1 MPRHFRIH
9 PAIGAARMGN
19 SPEHFV
25 GPETPGLPAKSPDGV
40 NFGSFR
46 DAKGQILR
54 QGARFRVFEYTENA
68 NGTLSNPGEVAIGA
82 DVVEI
87 EWRVHLANRK
97 ASFYSFYGQVG
108 AEDNYVT
115 RSALPA
121 DKPIK
126 PDDDLPQRTNLRNA
140 NVPPADRKVKLEIDP
155 GEKTISTRQSD
166 PLEISNQNPNIPIK
180 SLGTLITEPGGRLIV
195 LGGYGESNS
204 TAPAPRNGEP
214 ETPPLQIT
222 EYANNDTWFDDASDG
237 SVKARV
243 KLSDGNSFDADPA
256 WVIVGP
262 PDFAPG
268 IGNVVRLLDTIWDTA
283 VREVDFGRFPPAT
296 PVCAQLAAQKK
307 AWQASGN
314 TSLAGFKPS
323 FASDIFPLL
332 KRAIGARDV
341 HQSGTTENPHYHQR
355 LLIKFASM
363 SALSGPNAAEGEML
377 RKGIFDLMRNIDDPD
392 PSPKWDKMPRGLG
405 DFYTSLYQNY
415 PNGSPKG
422 FLCLTRIQYAMLREW
437 ANGNF
442 IDDWKGA
449 EPTFTANPT
458 PTPDD
463 LDISAI
469 ENCVGGPF
477 YPGIDLSWLIRSKEL
492 FSEPLRFKTS
502 PLPEAEAA
510 TAAPITVGALNF
522 QSGFFSQQMALPWQ
536 ADFYDCHKEDWDDPG
551 GKQYFFMWW
560 TAHRPDDVFPSG
572 KNKQEP
578 WVRSF
583 YDEGQDIAD
592 FEENDVRRF
601 QRMQTQW
608 FTLKF
613 VSVWNGKNYEEE
625 P

>member
-19 SPEHFV
+19 SPEHFI
-25 GPETPGLPAKSPDGV
+25 GSETPRLPPNSPDGV
-40 NFGSFR
+40 NFNSFR

-54 QGARFRVFEYTENA
+54 QGARFRVFEYTEDTT
-68 NGTLSNPGEVAIGA
+68 GFLSNPREVAIGA

-115 RSALPA
+115 RAALPA

-126 PDDDLPQRTNLRNA
+126 PADDNPQRTNLRNA
-140 NVPPADRKVKLEIDP
+140 DIPQADRNVKLEIDP
-155 GEKTISTRQSD
+155 GEKVISTLQRD
-166 PLEISNQNPNIPIK
+166 ALELSNPNQNIPIK
-180 SLGTLITEPGGRLIV
+180 SLGTLITEAEGRLVV

-204 TAPAPRNGEP
+204 TTPPPQNGEP

-222 EYANNDTWFDDASDG
+222 EYANNDTWFDDTSDG
-237 SVKARV
+237 YVKARI
-243 KLSDGNSFDADPA
+243 KLSDGTFFDADPA
-256 WVIVGP
+256 WVIIGP

-268 IGNVVRLLDTIWDTA
+268 IGNVVRLFDTVWDTA
-283 VREVDFGRFPPAT
+283 VREVDFGRFTPAT
-296 PVCAQLAAQKK
+296 PLFSQLAVQKK
-307 AWQASGN
+307 AWKTSGN
-314 TSLAGFKPS
+314 ASLAGFKPS
-323 FASDIFPLL
+323 FVSDIYPII

-355 LLIKFASM
+355 LLTKFASM
-363 SALSGPNAAEGEML
+363 SALSGPNAVEGQML
-377 RKGIFDLMRNIDDPD
+377 RQGIFALMRNIDDPD
-392 PSPKWDKMPRGLG
+392 PNPKWDKMPRGLG
-405 DFYTSLYQNY
+405 DYYTTLYENY
-415 PNGSPKG
+415 PNASPKC
-422 FLCLTRIQYAMLREW
+422 FLCLTRVQYAMLREW

-442 IDDWKGA
+442 IDDWPGG
-449 EPTFTANPT
+449 EPAVTAKAN

-463 LDISAI
+463 LDIAAI

-477 YPGIDLSWLIRSKEL
+477 YPGIEISWLIRVKEL
-492 FSEPLRFKTS
+492 FSEPFRFKTS
-502 PLPEAEAA
+502 PLPEGGPLPAK
-510 TAAPITVGALNF
+510 PITIGALTF
-522 QSGFFSQQMALPWQ
+522 QAGFFNQQMALPWQ

-560 TAHRPDDVFPSG
+560 TAQRPDDVFPSG
-572 KNKQEP
+572 KDKQVP

-601 QRMQTQW
+601 QRMQSRW

-625 P
+625 S